1 MDSMSTKIKSL
12 LILISSFF
20 ILSSCQ
26 SENIPTIN
34 AYVNFC
40 ETMSELPSK
49 NRLEYANTFAEAELL
64 KAGVKNVDNYLP
76 HFRLAVAAANL
87 AVSFIETEEVVQ
99 EFYSGN
105 QSLDKANQLQ
115 KEKLFAAECLSE
127 LRETD
132 FKKDKEDTKKETKDP
147 AYDSIKITYGDYVQK
162 TEWIDE
168 KVINYLCYF
177 NGIELSKN
185 VFLSKESKT
194 IATIKD
200 GYDFIEGEDNRE
212 IIKKDYPNCYDEFF
226 QSYTHG
232 WELKHTLDLNQ

>member
-1 MDSMSTKIKSL
+1 MKSL

-40 ETMSELPSK
+40 ETISELPSK

-64 KAGVKNVDNYLP
+64 KAGVKNVDSYLP

-147 AYDSIKITYGDYVQK
+147 AYDSKQTYGDYVMTYGDYVLR
-162 TEWIDE
+162 TEFIDE
-168 KVINYLCYF
+168 QTINYLCYF
-177 NGIELSKN
+177 DGIDSTDL
-185 VFLSKESKT
+185 FLTLKTKT

-200 GYDFIEGEDNRE
+200 GDDFIDEDNRE
-212 IIKKDYPNCYDEFF
+212 NIKKDYPNCYDEFF

-232 WELKHTLDLNQ
+232 RELKHTLDQN

>member
-1 MDSMSTKIKSL
+1 MKSL

-64 KAGVKNVDNYLP
+64 KAGVKNVDSYLP

-105 QSLDKANQLQ
+105 QNLDKANQLQ

-147 AYDSIKITYGDYVQK
+147 AYDWKQTYGDYVLR
-162 TEWIDE
+162 TEFIDE
-168 KVINYLCYF
+168 QVINYLCYF
-177 NGIELSKN
+177 DGIDSTDS
-185 VFLSKESKT
+185 FLTLKKKT

-200 GYDFIEGEDNRE
+200 GDDFIEEDNRE

-232 WELKHTLDLNQ
+232 RELKHTLDRN

>member
-1 MDSMSTKIKSL
+1 MKSL

-40 ETMSELPSK
+40 ETISELPSK

-64 KAGVKNVDNYLP
+64 KAGVKNVDSYLP

-105 QSLDKANQLQ
+105 QSLDKTNQLQ
-115 KEKLFAAECLSE
+115 KEKLFAAECISE

-147 AYDSIKITYGDYVQK
+147 AYDAKQTYGDYVLR
-162 TEWIDE
+162 TEFIDDQ
-168 KVINYLCYF
+168 VINYLCYF
-177 NGIELSKN
+177 DGIDSTDSLLTFKG
-185 VFLSKESKT
+185 KTKT

-200 GYDFIEGEDNRE
+200 GDVFIQEDNRE
-212 IIKKDYPNCYDEFF
+212 IIKKDHPNCYDEFF

-232 WELKHTLDLNQ
+232 RELKHTLDGNKDIKFAN

>member
-1 MDSMSTKIKSL
+1 MKSL

-64 KAGVKNVDNYLP
+64 KAGVKNVDSYLP

-105 QSLDKANQLQ
+105 QSLDKVNQLQ

-147 AYDSIKITYGDYVQK
+147 AYDWNQTYGDYVLR
-162 TEWIDE
+162 TEMIDE
-168 KVINYLCYF
+168 QVINYLCYF
-177 NGIELSKN
+177 DGIDSTDSFILK
-185 VFLSKESKT
+185 SKT

-200 GYDFIEGEDNRE
+200 GDDFIEEDNRE

-232 WELKHTLDLNQ
+232 RELKHTLDRN